1 MLGSH
6 ARSRAWL
13 ATFCGPESSPAAELG
28 RKIFRVS
35 LTGAD
40 LLKPAIITND
50 EKTVAFRWFLVLS
63 EFLGFFLHMTNR
75 FVCKELGHERR
86 CEVQEEIHYLL
97 VHPTVEAIFGHWS
110 SDLRTKIESELS
122 EKLNCAE
129 SEYAEC
135 KQLLDRDDMHSQ
147 TALFSKFANNIVEIV
162 SADRNDNVSR
172 TTTFKKAMDLALDAF
187 KELDITETIRILR
200 KETKEN

>member
-1 MLGSH
+1 MG
-6 ARSRAWL
+6 
-13 ATFCGPESSPAAELG
+13 
-28 RKIFRVS
+28 
-35 LTGAD
+35 
-40 LLKPAIITND
+40 
-50 EKTVAFRWFLVLS
+50 
-63 EFLGFFLHMTNR
+63 
-75 FVCKELGHERR
+75 
-86 CEVQEEIHYLL
+86 
-97 VHPTVEAIFGHWS
+97 WS
-110 SDLRTKIESELS
+110 SDLRAKIESELS

-135 KQLLDRDDMHSQ
+135 KQLLDRGDMHSQ

-162 SADRNDNVSR
+162 TADRNDNVSR